1 MNRIKKGL
9 SIREITVFAM
19 LGALMFVGDIAF
31 EWAMNVHPVTML
43 LMLYT
48 VVYGKKGIIP
58 FFIYILLEV
67 CFFPGF
73 WIVPYLY
80 IFPIYW
86 LCTLALPKKGSLV
99 MRQACYS
106 IACAMFGLLFGT
118 LYAPFAVL
126 MFSKGTT
133 LFAYIL
139 SGLGAD
145 AVHAAG
151 NFAMSFLIIPLS
163 SVLAKAEKQR

>member
-1 MNRIKKGL
+1 
-9 SIREITVFAM
+9 M

-43 LMLYT
+43 LAVYT

-58 FFIYILLEV
+58 FFIYVLLEA

-73 WIVPYLY
+73 WLVPYLY
-80 IFPIYW
+80 IFPLYW
-86 LCTLALPKKGSLV
+86 LCMLALPKKGSIV
-99 MRQACYS
+99 RRQVCYS
-106 IACAMFGLLFGT
+106 IALSVFGLVFGT

-126 MFSKGTT
+126 MFSRGTT
-133 LFAYIL
+133 LLAYIV

-145 AVHAAG
+145 ALHAVG

-163 SVLAKAEKQR
+163 NVLIKAEKIR